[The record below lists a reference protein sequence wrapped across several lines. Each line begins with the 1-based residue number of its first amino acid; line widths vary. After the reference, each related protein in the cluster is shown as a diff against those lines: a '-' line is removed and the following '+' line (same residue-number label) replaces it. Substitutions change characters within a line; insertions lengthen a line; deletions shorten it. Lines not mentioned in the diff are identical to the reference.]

1 MPTHEEQK
9 EHLMRNQWSS
19 IWALVILG
27 ISAAATSA
35 IAAAAAEPAPQ
46 PIWPGVAPGE
56 AGRTLEEK
64 WDQNKPGEKPFK
76 RVTNVT
82 KPTITLFRPPAD
94 KDTGVAIVVCPG
106 GGYKALMM
114 DYEGEDVARWLN
126 TIGISGIVL
135 KYRVPAPEGTPRH
148 LPALQDAQ
156 RTIGIVRSKSK
167 EWGIDPQRIGIL
179 GFSAGGHLACAASTN
194 DDKRAYEAI
203 DDADKLS
210 CRPDFAVVI
219 YPGGAL
225 NKTKDGLAEEL
236 RVTAQT
242 PPAFI
247 VQANDDRV
255 NSENSVFYY
264 LALKRAG
271 VAAELHIY
279 AEGGHGFGI
288 RPSDKPHATW
298 PQACEAWMKG
308 RGILKGAAAAAA
320 AVEPASGKPRAN

>member
-1 MPTHEEQK
+1 MWN
-9 EHLMRNQWSS
+9 RSS
-19 IWALVILG
+19 LIWALTVLG
-27 ISAAATSA
+27 IFAANSA
-35 IAAAAAEPAPQ
+35 IGAEPAPQ
-46 PIWPGVAPGE
+46 AIWPGVAPGE

-64 WDQNKPGEKPFK
+64 WEQNKPGEKPFK
-76 RVTNVT
+76 KVTNVT
-82 KPTITLFRPPAD
+82 KPTMTVYRPAAE

-114 DYEGEDVARWLN
+114 DYEAEDVARWLN
-126 TIGISGIVL
+126 TIGVSGIVL

-156 RTIGIVRSKSK
+156 RTIGIVRSHAK
-167 EWGIDPQRIGIL
+167 EWGIDPRRIGIL

-194 DDKRAYEAI
+194 YEKRAYEAI
-203 DDADKLS
+203 DAAADRVS
-210 CRPDFAVVI
+210 CRPDFAVVV

-225 NKTKDGLAEEL
+225 NKGKDGLAEEL
-236 RVTAQT
+236 HVTAQT

-271 VAAELHIY
+271 VATELHIY
-279 AEGGHGFGI
+279 AEGGHGFAI
-288 RPSDKPHATW
+288 RASDKPHAMW
-298 PQACEAWMKG
+298 PAACEAWMKG
-308 RGILKGAAAAAA
+308 QGIIKGAGAAAAAG
-320 AVEPASGKPRAN
+320 EPPR